1 MEHAAV
7 LETQACTCF
16 VCGSETDS
24 ASLLAL
30 NDGPTLCVDCYG
42 RCFLSDFDVVFET
55 D

>member
-1 MEHAAV
+1 MEHPAV
-7 LETQACTCF
+7 VETQACICS
-16 VCGSETDS
+16 VCGSEADS

-42 RCFLSDFDVVFET
+42 RCFLSDFDVVFEA